1 MDEVILKIPEHYP
14 MTDDELFELC
24 VANKELRIERDE
36 NGQLIIMSPAG
47 GITGNINFKLTGIFS
62 QWMEENAHLGYG
74 FDSATGFRLRD
85 KSMRSPD
92 VSFVKK
98 EKWEALSLE
107 DQEKFAP
114 VCPDFVIELR
124 SKSDSLEQLKSKM
137 EKWISNGCELG
148 WLIDPIEKKSY
159 IYKPNLSTKE
169 VNGFDKLLSGEDLL
183 PGFELDL
190 SRLSVK

>member
-36 NGQLIIMSPAG
+36 NSQLIIMSPAG
-47 GITGNINFKLTGIFS
+47 GITGNINFKLTTIFGEWVEKNS
-62 QWMEENAHLGYG
+62 HLGYG

-98 EKWEALSLE
+98 EKWEALTLE

-114 VCPDFVIELR
+114 LCPDFVIELR
-124 SKSDSLEQLKSKM
+124 SKSDSLAQLKNKM
-137 EKWISNGCELG
+137 EKWISNGCGLG

-159 IYKPNLSTKE
+159 IYRPIQVAQE
-169 VNGFDKLLSGEDLL
+169 VAGFDKKLSGENLL

-190 SRLSVK
+190 KRLG